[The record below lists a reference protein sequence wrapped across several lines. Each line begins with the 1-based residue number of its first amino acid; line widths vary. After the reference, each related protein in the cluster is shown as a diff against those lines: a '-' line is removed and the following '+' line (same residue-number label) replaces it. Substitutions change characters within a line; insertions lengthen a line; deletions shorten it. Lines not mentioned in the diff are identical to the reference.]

1 MSWSDHK
8 GSVVMKGF
16 FYRQLIIDV
25 SEKKFC
31 FENLDKNI
39 VRSTLG
45 GKGLAT
51 HLMLENSPSGVDPLG
66 PDNHL
71 MIASGPFS
79 GSSIYGSCRYGVFAK
94 SPLTGGYGESYSG
107 GTFATPLTRTGVD
120 IITIR
125 GASEAPLW
133 LEIMPENV
141 LFHDAQGIWGKDTFE
156 TESLLRK
163 KIQVKK
169 PGIMVI
175 GPAGENLV
183 PFAVIKND
191 KHRVAGRTGM
201 GAVLGSKKIKGIAC
215 HGDRKRQMHDPVG
228 IKQYK
233 KEMLGRLKD
242 DKVVHAYR
250 NMGTPMMVDILNNA
264 GAFPTQYWKRGKL
277 ESKGRINAEAIANRI
292 NPKPHACMDCFLGCG
307 KYVEVCQGRHK
318 GLKLE
323 GPEYETLYSF
333 GGLCLID
340 EIEEIVYLNDL
351 CDRLGVD
358 TISSG
363 NLIALAMEASQKG
376 KLNQRINYRSADDAA
391 DLIKSI
397 TYRKGLGEILAL
409 GIKEASR
416 KLDMEKE
423 AIHVKGM
430 EPAGYDPRVLKGMG
444 LAYAVSERGA
454 CHLRATFYKPEIA
467 GIIAPDAIEGK
478 AELFIDFENRCT
490 LFDSLI
496 LCRFFRDIYTWEELS
511 QTIYL
516 ATGIRYGQQALEK
529 TANHIKDN
537 TRRFNLREGLTWE
550 DDTLP
555 SRFFDQDLPGKKGI
569 TRDELKRLVSDYY
582 KLRGWNSKGIPLD
595 NEGNQSLNAAGPNT
609 PKGGLT

>member
-1 MSWSDHK
+1 
-8 GSVVMKGF
+8 MKGY
-16 FYRQLIIDV
+16 FYKHLIIDV
-25 SEKKFC
+25 SKKIFF
-31 FENLDKNI
+31 FEDLDKNL

-51 HLMLENSPSGVDPLG
+51 RLMLENSPSGVDPLG

-79 GSSIYGSCRYGVFAK
+79 GSSIYGSCRYGIFAK

-107 GTFATPLTRTGVD
+107 GTFATPLSRTGVD
-120 IITIR
+120 IITIK
-125 GASEAPLW
+125 GAAQNPVW
-133 LEIMPENV
+133 LEIMPGKV
-141 LFHDAQGIWGKDTFE
+141 LFHGAEDIWGKDTFE
-156 TESLLRK
+156 TESQMKNR
-163 KIQVKK
+163 IQAKK

-201 GAVLGSKKIKGIAC
+201 GAVLGSKKIKAIVC
-215 HGDRKRQMHDPVG
+215 HGDRKREMYDPAG
-228 IKQYK
+228 IKGYK
-233 KEMLGRLKD
+233 KEMRSRLKD

-277 ESKGRINAEAIANRI
+277 DTKGRINAEAIAKKV

-307 KYVEVCQGRHK
+307 KNVEVLQGRHK

-323 GPEYETLYSF
+323 GPEYETLYAF

-340 EIEEIVYLNDL
+340 EIEEIVYLNHL

-376 KLNQRINYRSADDAA
+376 KLNQKVNYRSADDAA

-397 TYRKGLGEILAL
+397 TYRNGLGEILAM
-409 GIKEASR
+409 GIKKASK

-454 CHLRATFYKPEIA
+454 CHLRATFYKPELA
-467 GIIAPDAIEGK
+467 GMIAPDAIEGK

-516 ATGIRYGQQALEK
+516 ATGVRYEK
-529 TANHIKDN
+529 QSLAKIANDIKDN
-537 TRRFNLREGLTWE
+537 TRRFNLREGLTCE

-555 SRFFDQDLPGKKGI
+555 PRFFEENLPDNKGI
-569 TRDELKRLVSDYY
+569 TRDELNTLVSDYY
-582 KLRGWNSKGIPLD
+582 KLRGWNEKGIPERKKD
-595 NEGNQSLNAAGPNT
+595 NV
-609 PKGGLT
+609 

>member
-1 MSWSDHK
+1 
-8 GSVVMKGF
+8 
-16 FYRQLIIDV
+16 
-25 SEKKFC
+25 
-31 FENLDKNI
+31 
-39 VRSTLG
+39 
-45 GKGLAT
+45 
-51 HLMLENSPSGVDPLG
+51 
-66 PDNHL
+66 
-71 MIASGPFS
+71 
-79 GSSIYGSCRYGVFAK
+79 
-94 SPLTGGYGESYSG
+94 
-107 GTFATPLTRTGVD
+107 
-120 IITIR
+120 
-125 GASEAPLW
+125 
-133 LEIMPENV
+133 
-141 LFHDAQGIWGKDTFE
+141 
-156 TESLLRK
+156 
-163 KIQVKK
+163 
-169 PGIMVI
+169 MVI
-175 GPAGENLV
+175 GPAGENLL

-201 GAVLGSKKIKGIAC
+201 GAVLGSKKIKAIAC
-215 HGDRKRQMHDPVG
+215 HGDQKKAFYDPAG

-233 KEMLGRLKD
+233 KAMLNRLKD

-264 GAFPTQYWKRGKL
+264 GAFPTQYWNRGKL
-277 ESKGRINAEAIANRI
+277 DKKGRINAEAITKRV

-307 KYVEVCQGRHK
+307 KNVEVLQGRHK

-323 GPEYETLYSF
+323 GPEYETLYAF

-340 EIEEIVYLNDL
+340 EIEEIIYLNHL

-376 KLNQRINYRSADDAA
+376 KLNHKINYRSADDAA
-391 DLIKSI
+391 DLIKRI
-397 TYRKGLGEILAL
+397 TYRQGLGEILAL
-409 GIKEASR
+409 GIKEASK

-454 CHLRATFYKPEIA
+454 CHLRATFYKPELS
-467 GIIAPDAIEGK
+467 GMIAPDAIEGK

-516 ATGIRYGQQALEK
+516 ATGVRYEKQSLEK
-529 TANHIKDN
+529 IANHIKDN

-555 SRFFDQDLPGKKGI
+555 PRFFEEKLPDNKGI
-569 TRDELKRLVSDYY
+569 TRDELNTLVSDYY
-582 KLRGWNSKGIPLD
+582 KLRGWDEKGIPKEQ
-595 NEGNQSLNAAGPNT
+595 NR
-609 PKGGLT
+609 

>member
-1 MSWSDHK
+1 
-8 GSVVMKGF
+8 MKGF
-16 FYRQLIIDV
+16 FYKHLIIDV
-25 SEKKFC
+25 SEKAFC
-31 FENLDKNI
+31 FENLDKDL

-51 HLMLENSPSGVDPLG
+51 HLMLENSPEDIDPLG

-71 MIASGPFS
+71 LIASGPFS

-107 GTFATPLTRTGVD
+107 GTFARPLSRTGVD
-120 IITIR
+120 VITVK
-125 GASEAPLW
+125 GASDNPIW
-133 LEIMPENV
+133 LEIMPEQV
-141 LFHDAQGIWGKDTFE
+141 QFHDARDIWGKDTFE
-156 TESLLRK
+156 TEKELK
-163 KIQVKK
+163 IKIQAKR

-201 GAVLGSKKIKGIAC
+201 GAVLGSKKIKGIVC
-215 HGDRKRQMHDPVG
+215 HGDRKREMYDPAG
-228 IKQYK
+228 IKLYK
-233 KEMLGRLKD
+233 KEMLNRLKG
-242 DKVVHAYR
+242 DKVVHAYK

-264 GAFPTQYWKRGKL
+264 GAFPTQYWNRGQL
-277 ESKGRINAEAIANRI
+277 DTKGRINAEAIAKRI
-292 NPKPHACMDCFLGCG
+292 NPRPHACMDCFLGCG
-307 KYVEVCQGRHK
+307 KNVEVLQGRHK

-340 EIEEIVYLNDL
+340 EIEEIVYLNEL

-363 NLIALAMEASQKG
+363 NLIALTMEASQKG
-376 KLNQRINYRSADDAA
+376 KLNRKVNYRSADDAA
-391 DLIKSI
+391 DLIKDI
-397 TYRKGLGEILAL
+397 TYRNGLGGILAL
-409 GIKEASR
+409 GIKEASK

-454 CHLRATFYKPEIA
+454 CHLRSTFYKPELA
-467 GIIAPDAIEGK
+467 GIIAPDAIDGK

-516 ATGIRYGQQALEK
+516 ATGIRYEKQALEK

-537 TRRFNLREGLTWE
+537 TRRFNLRQGLTCE

-555 SRFFDQDLPGKKGI
+555 PRFFEQDLPDNKGI
-569 TRDELKRLVSDYY
+569 TRDELHTLVSDYY
-582 KLRGWNSKGIPLD
+582 KLRGWDEKGIPKEQ
-595 NEGNQSLNAAGPNT
+595 NR
-609 PKGGLT
+609 